1 MAITSGFSNGVSYG
15 KSWAKRHMVD
25 RDLILA
31 KAALVRKH
39 LKRIASKRGNS
50 LEAFTNDLDRQD
62 IVLFNL
68 QMAIQN
74 CVDIAAHIVGEEG
87 LGIPGSTSEL
97 FYSLEQNGY
106 LPPEI
111 EEKMA
116 RAVGFRNLMVHEYAK
131 IDIEQVYTFAH

>member
-1 MAITSGFSNGVSYG
+1 MKDV
-15 KSWAKRHMVD
+15 
-25 RDLILA
+25 
-31 KAALVRKH
+31 
-39 LKRIASKRGNS
+39 
-50 LEAFTNDLDRQD
+50 DRQD

-97 FYSLEQNGY
+97 FYSLEDNGY
-106 LPPEI
+106 LQPEI
-111 EEKMA
+111 TKKMA

-131 IDIEQVYTFAH
+131 IDIEQVYIFAREHLDDLNDYLVSIFKKTNIA